1 MKGSHRRERA
11 AEKEKEKGKEGE
23 TAKDGASSSR
33 REGAHRRKEDEAGV
47 RSGPAAAP
55 QPGVLSAT
63 ILQCEVKK
71 VPPRASQQATPT
83 EAISGARP

>member
-1 MKGSHRRERA
+1 MKGSHRWEHA

-23 TAKDGASSSR
+23 TAKDSASSLR
-33 REGAHRRKEDEAGV
+33 REGAHRWKEDEGGV

-63 ILQCEVKK
+63 ILQHEVKK
-71 VPPRASQQATPT
+71 VPPRTSQQATPT
-83 EAISGARP
+83 EAISGVRP